1 MVQLE
6 LIEGQL
12 IRRYKRFLAD
22 CHLVDG
28 GEVVAH
34 CPNPGSM
41 KTLIDGE
48 PRVWLRHVPK
58 PERKLKWTLTL
69 IEVGQGGQALVD
81 TSLPNGIVSDGILAR
96 QVPRIEPIGH
106 LRHEV
111 VIGKGSR
118 LDIVLGDQPR
128 PDQVSGQIFI
138 EVKNVTMRSSQ
149 EPGRAD
155 FPDSVTARGRKHLDV
170 LTTIARSGKRS
181 VLFLLLG
188 RTDCHRV
195 GFACDIDPKFCEA
208 LSRAVEA
215 GVEVVAHRISV
226 KNAEITLGDEVEVD
240 LPR

>member
-1 MVQLE
+1 MATLQLV
-6 LIEGQL
+6 EGVL
-12 IRRYKRFLAD
+12 LRRYKRFLAD
-22 CHLVDG
+22 CHLPDH
-28 GEVVAH
+28 GEVLAH

-48 PRVWLRHVPK
+48 PRAWLRHVPK

-69 IEVGQGGQALVD
+69 IEVGPGGQALVD
-81 TSLPNGIVSDGILAR
+81 TSLPNGIVVDGILAR
-96 QVPRIEPIGH
+96 RVPRIEPIGH
-106 LRHEV
+106 LRQEV

-128 PDQVSGQIFI
+128 PDQNSGQIFI

-149 EPGRAD
+149 LPERAD
-155 FPDSVTARGRKHLDV
+155 FPDSVTVRGRKHLEV
-170 LTTIARSGKRS
+170 LTSLSKEGKRS

-195 GFACDIDPKFCEA
+195 GFACDIDPDYCEA
-208 LSRAVEA
+208 LKSAVAA
-215 GVEVVAHRISV
+215 GVEVVSHRINVEDS
-226 KNAEITLGDEVEVD
+226 EITLGEEVEVD